1 MGEQR
6 EFFSADEMG
15 VPSADYSC
23 YRRLIRDPHVCHGAF
38 RLWHYLRDRASAK
51 NGSRCWPGQ
60 RLISREMNC
69 KRDSLAG
76 WIQQLK
82 TAGYLQTQS
91 KGPSRQTVYIL
102 QDGRGVPVFGVRSGP
117 QPGATPRSPK
127 RTCQVPK
134 GGPPSGPLPETKSNP
149 STEVI
154 PISER
159 EGIPQFEPVRRDL
172 FPRDYERLVA
182 EATKELHAAKSNEG
196 LRTRVLSREAAQ
208 SCTWLRQAAL
218 GSPEDA
224 TKHLSRIAQL
234 EANAENWT
242 SGPLSEHGQAV
253 VKALEARIQAIKDAM
268 NGRIR

>member
-6 EFFSADEMG
+6 EFFCNDEMG

-60 RLISREMNC
+60 RLISREMKC

-102 QDGRGVPVFGVRSGP
+102 QDGSGVPFFGVRSGP
-117 QPGATPRSPK
+117 QPGATPRSSK

-134 GGPPSGPLPETKSNP
+134 GRPPNGPLRETESNP
-149 STEVI
+149 STEVSQR
-154 PISER
+154 SER
-159 EGIPQFEPVRRDL
+159 EGIPQFDPV
-172 FPRDYERLVA
+172 PRNQFLREYERLVA
-182 EATKELHAAKSNEG
+182 AASKELQAAKVNVA
-196 LRTRVLSREAAQ
+196 LRTRVLSPQAAQ
-208 SCTWLRQAAL
+208 SCTWLRDQART
-218 GSPEDA
+218 SPTDA
-224 TKHLSRIAQL
+224 ARYLSRIAQI
-234 EANAENWT
+234 EADAASWVL
-242 SGPLSEHGQAV
+242 GPLNEEGQAV
-253 VKALEARIQAIKDAM
+253 VKAWEARIQEIKDAM

>member
-6 EFFSADEMG
+6 EFFSSDEMG

-91 KGPSRQTVYIL
+91 KGPNRQTVYIL
-102 QDGRGVPVFGVRSGP
+102 QDGRGVPVFGIRSGP

-149 STEVI
+149 NTEVI
-154 PISER
+154 PRSER
-159 EGIPQFEPVRRDL
+159 EGIPQFDPV
-172 FPRDYERLVA
+172 PRNQFLREYERLVA
-182 EATKELHAAKSNEG
+182 AASKELRAAKG
-196 LRTRVLSREAAQ
+196 DVALRTRVLAPQAAA
-208 SCTWLRQAAL
+208 SCTWLREQAQK
-218 GSPEDA
+218 SPADA
-224 TKHLSRIAQL
+224 ASYLSRIAEI
-234 EANAENWT
+234 EADAASWVL
-242 SGPLSEHGQAV
+242 GPLNEKGQAV
-253 VKALEARIQAIKDAM
+253 MKAWETRIQAIKDAM